1 MMSDATSLPST
12 DAETAAAINAGHAG
26 TWAAQ
31 MGIHVVRASRDEV
44 VATLTIAPQHLQ
56 PYGIV
61 HGGVHCG
68 VIETVASIGA
78 ALDSIPRG
86 ASVVGLENHTSFVRA
101 VRGGT
106 LSIRA
111 TPLTRGRRSQL
122 WQAELRDEKEQ
133 LVARG
138 TVRLLVLE
146 AGANVAGE
154 VVGAK
159 GT

>member
-1 MMSDATSLPST
+1 MMPEPESSLST
-12 DAETAAAINAGHAG
+12 DNATAHAINEGHAG
-26 TWAAQ
+26 TWAAA

-44 VATLTIAPQHLQ
+44 VATLAIGPQHRQ

-78 ALDSIPRG
+78 ALDSLPRG

-101 VRGGT
+101 VREGT

-146 AGANVAGE
+146 AGASVAGE